1 MELKEE
7 EEEAGD
13 DDGDDDSDGDDD
25 DDDGDGDDD
34 DDDDDDDD
42 EVRLKRPPAFILRLK
57 RSDETQKPEWY
68 SKYEAKIL
76 WAKVGGYPW
85 WPCYVPHLKDVPSR
99 KHSQETLKSI
109 NKGYLWVF
117 ALGPRTCWMQVRAIE
132 KNVMQWAGD
141 RHAELLQGTYGDLK
155 KPKKLSKKLKEEFDG
170 AIEDAKLTVADP
182 GYLESIFPPLKHC
195 TILAPKTKEEGK
207 CEEAGT
213 QGKEARKRTQQDPK
227 ERKVTKT
234 TKSCESEGTKGRQA
248 R

>member
-1 MELKEE
+1 MQVEGEEVKVEEDANADGADREASALPPAASDNGDTAEAGAPVDENGGEGKAEEVADVELKEE

-42 EVRLKRPPAFILRLK
+42 EVRLKRPPALFFALSD
-57 RSDETQKPEWY
+57 SDETQKPEWY

-132 KNVMQWAGD
+132 K
-141 RHAELLQGTYGDLK
+141 K
-155 KPKKLSKKLKEEFDG
+155 C
-170 AIEDAKLTVADP
+170 DAM
-182 GYLESIFPPLKHC
+182 
-195 TILAPKTKEEGK
+195 
-207 CEEAGT
+207 
-213 QGKEARKRTQQDPK
+213 
-227 ERKVTKT
+227 
-234 TKSCESEGTKGRQA
+234 GR
-248 R
+248 